1 MKQIFSLLCTL
12 ALCAMVAVGCSD
24 DNDDAVKKTYTVT
37 FDSQGGSAVSAQ
49 TVKEGEKVA
58 EPAAPTKAGVV
69 FGGWYTSTDYAKA
82 WDFDKSVVTEDIT
95 LYARWASESVTVRF
109 DTNGGNEIAEQKV
122 AKGGLLGT
130 VPVPVKA
137 GSAFDGWYTDKAL
150 TAKFNASTP
159 IDKDITLYAKW
170 TSISKESL
178 QKLIDEA
185 DDKKRSE
192 YTEESYDKMWDK
204 LNAAQSI
211 VNKTDAT
218 KEEIETAYEEL
229 SKAINALLPLEK
241 RKTVG
246 LYISPAPIDD
256 IIYINP
262 KAHYETYTVED
273 NQNGYY
279 KEEYFGISAYGTDAS
294 GHESSNCK
302 VIFSYNELYDCVVGD
317 ISEGTDDW
325 ESTLIFKPKQDL
337 ETGKSIS
344 ITIKSADNTALSQTI
359 TLKVITSNEAKAKY
373 IELMNSLPATDAIN
387 FDNFEETN
395 NKFDAAAD
403 GIYDEM
409 ELADKKSSEVKTLRD
424 VKEDEYYDAL
434 DRIWKAYYKFEGNTC
449 IITEGDPDYFDFVS
463 NGAFPA
469 GIYTKK
475 INSDDSYQDRITLKE
490 DQTIIWEERSRR
502 NKDSNWGEWKVDSKG
517 IYKVDGTNEKGVIYF
532 QITEEFYDEPVI
544 NRNISRARKT
554 NTRTIR
560 K

>member
-185 DDKKRSE
+185 NDKKSSD
-192 YTEESYDKMWDK
+192 YTEESYNKMQAK

-218 KEEIETAYEEL
+218 KGEIETAYEEL
-229 SKAINALLPLEK
+229 SKAINALLPMEK
-241 RKTVG
+241 RETVG
-246 LYISPAPIDD
+246 LHISPTPIKN

-262 KAHYETYTVED
+262 KVHYETYTEED
-273 NQNGYY
+273 RENGYY
-279 KEEYFGISAYGTDAS
+279 DAGEHFEISAYGTDAS
-294 GHESSNCK
+294 GHESSNDK
-302 VIFSYNELYDCVVGD
+302 VIFSYNGLGD
-317 ISEGTDDW
+317 WAVEGTEDW
-325 ESTLIFKPKQDL
+325 EDGLSFKPKQDL
-337 ETGKSIS
+337 EAGKSIN
-344 ITIKSADNTALSQTI
+344 ITIKSADNTAVSQTI
-359 TLKVITSNEAKAKY
+359 TLKVITSSEAKAQFA
-373 IELMNSLPATDAIN
+373 ELMHSLPATNAIN
-387 FDNFEETN
+387 FDNFEEEYKN
-395 NKFDAAAD
+395 YDAA
-403 GIYDEM
+403 YDAYM
-409 ELADKKSSEVKTLRD
+409 NIELADKKSSDIKALKAEHDK
-424 VKEDEYYDAL
+424 YYDEVFDL
-434 DRIWKAYYKFEGNTC
+434 IWKAYYKFEGNIC
-449 IITEGDPDYFDFVS
+449 IITEGDSDYYDFVS

-469 GIYTKK
+469 GIYTEK
-475 INSDDSYQDRITLKE
+475 INDDNYSNFQNRITLKE
-490 DQTIIWEERSRR
+490 DQTIIWEDRYRT
-502 NKDSNWGEWKVDSKG
+502 NKDSNWGEWEVDSKG
-517 IYKVDGTNEKGVIYF
+517 IYKLVGTNEKGVIYF
-532 QITEEFYDEPVI
+532 QITEELYDEPVI
-544 NRNISRARKT
+544 NRNISRARKA